1 MNPIILVGY
10 LAVGSLMK
18 FTDEILD
25 THGKPGKFL
34 FLISLLTGILYGAG
48 MGFLMSIDFYSVYV
62 FGAIIVACLLTG
74 KIDNR
79 AHIIAL
85 FTTLFILFTSGGA
98 IVNVLSINWLLF
110 LAITVPAILDETSEI
125 FRFSPARRFF
135 RQRFGMRVTLLL
147 LSLTGIVGWAA
158 FINLI
163 AFDIAY
169 TATGGI
175 FPRLMPSPDRT
186 KKCTT
191 S

>member
-1 MNPIILVGY
+1 MMITPLTYMVI
-10 LAVGSLMK
+10 GSLMK
-18 FTDEILD
+18 FTDDILD
-25 THGKPGKFL
+25 TNGKPGRFL
-34 FLISLLTGILYGAG
+34 FSVSLLTGILYGAG

-85 FTTLFILFTSGGA
+85 FTTLFILFTSRSA

-110 LAITVPAILDETSEI
+110 LAITIAAILDETSEI

-135 RQRFGMRVTLLL
+135 RQRFGMRITLLL
-147 LSLTGIVGWAA
+147 LSLAGIVGWAA

-175 FPRLMPSPDRT
+175 FPRLMPSPAMT
-186 KKCTT
+186 EKCTT

>member
-1 MNPIILVGY
+1 MNLIILVGY

-18 FTDEILD
+18 FTDDILD
-25 THGKPGKFL
+25 TNGKPGRFL
-34 FLISLLTGILYGAG
+34 LSVSLLTGILYGAG

-79 AHIIAL
+79 VHIIAL
-85 FTTLFILFTSGGA
+85 FTTLFILFTSGSA
-98 IVNVLSINWLLF
+98 IVNVMGINWLLF
-110 LAITVPAILDETSEI
+110 LVITVPAILDETGEI
-125 FRFSPARRFF
+125 FRFSLVRRFF
-135 RQRFGMRVTLLL
+135 RRRFGMRVTLLL

-158 FINLI
+158 FVNLI

-175 FPRLMPSPDRT
+175 FTRLMQSST
-186 KKCTT
+186 WTENCTT